1 MEVKLFEAGGSLLE
15 MLVGVAV
22 VVLLGNGAVA
32 ARTDEIKRQIRE
44 KIIWKRCIFEVGFEI
59 FRPRNNS

>member
-1 MEVKLFEAGGSLLE
+1 VEVKLFEAGGSLLE
-15 MLVGVAV
+15 MLGVAV

-44 KIIWKRCIFEVGFEI
+44 KIIWKRCIFEVG
-59 FRPRNNS
+59 